1 MTNVAELRYEVQTKF
16 RQESNCRN
24 FISAAS
30 ISIMYLPFLRRNGSN
45 RGRTQEENI
54 APKIPFSSRGSAIN
68 PSNYTIPDTH
78 SAIHPS
84 NYTVPDTHSAIPP
97 PISLPSQQNPAVHG
111 NLWIPNTR
119 SAIPP
124 HISDQDQQTA
134 GIHGNLWTPETHSAI
149 PPPMSYPDQQTAG
162 MYRNI
167 WIPDTY
173 SAIPPP
179 ISPHDQQLYDKLWL
193 LASTTDEYVIFITLN
208 DSHVKLIREKL

>member
-30 ISIMYLPFLRRNGSN
+30 ISIMYPPFLRRNGSN

-54 APKIPFSSRGSAIN
+54 APKIPFSSRGLAIN
-68 PSNYTIPDTH
+68 PSNYAIPDTH

-179 ISPHDQQLYDKLWL
+179 ISPHDQQLYGKLWP